1 MFLVIFIKKGLLA
14 IKKNTALNL
23 IRTVFFIDATTENR
37 TRNEALPLLYYTI

>member
-14 IKKNTALNL
+14 IKNTALNL
-23 IRTVFFIDATTENR
+23 IRIVFFIDATTENR

>member
-14 IKKNTALNL
+14 IKILPQIL
-23 IRTVFFIDATTENR
+23 LGQYFFIDATTENR

>member
-14 IKKNTALNL
+14 IKNTAL
-23 IRTVFFIDATTENR
+23 IRFRAVFFIDATTENR